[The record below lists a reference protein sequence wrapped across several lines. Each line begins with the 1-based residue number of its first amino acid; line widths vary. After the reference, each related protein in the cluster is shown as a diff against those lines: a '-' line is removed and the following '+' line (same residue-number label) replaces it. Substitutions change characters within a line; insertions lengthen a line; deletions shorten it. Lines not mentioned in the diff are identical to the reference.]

1 MRFVAILIILIG
13 IGSNNIL
20 QQKDVILDNNVEEC
34 KKQSKEISHLKK
46 DNKYFTAKIEEL
58 QEVEKIVQE
67 LQSHSTVNAE
77 TIITLQKD
85 LISEKLNNESMRT
98 WIEKLGIT
106 FDLFDSDINT
116 ILKKLL
122 NNPDVAKF
130 AATILGE
137 GKEFATATMTE
148 VVHET
153 ENTVT
158 LTESELLV
166 QSDISKTL
174 QAENAR
180 LQVDIATLASQIS
193 SLSSQQT
200 ALQLAN
206 SQLVAEKEEVNL
218 KNFS

>member
-1 MRFVAILIILIG
+1 
-13 IGSNNIL
+13 
-20 QQKDVILDNNVEEC
+20 
-34 KKQSKEISHLKK
+34 
-46 DNKYFTAKIEEL
+46 
-58 QEVEKIVQE
+58 
-67 LQSHSTVNAE
+67 
-77 TIITLQKD
+77 
-85 LISEKLNNESMRT
+85 MRT

-106 FDLFDSDINT
+106 FDLLDSDIKT

-122 NNPDVAKF
+122 SNPDLARL

-137 GKEFATATMTE
+137 DKEFATATLTK

-158 LTESELLV
+158 STESESLV

-180 LQVDIATLASQIS
+180 LQVDIATLASQVS

-218 KNFS
+218 KLFS